1 MNFGAFEASLRGRDS
16 PSVDRRMLH
25 KGCSGHLHGHGVKKE
40 RSVRDIPAVSRHV
53 HHDTS
58 SSDESDLH
66 LIARKR
72 QIPAVCARSQ
82 SSDCHL
88 NNNSIVV
95 AGHTVAKRSS
105 SAVVAQRLYSSPTKA
120 TTAKQRAER
129 AVSDSRKMTA
139 EMRRLTEKAGLLS
152 ATMSAASGASSSTSN
167 LATGGGGGARLSRW
181 GHRLQDEANDPD
193 SGHFSSASDT
203 EGAGAGGARMH
214 FVRSMMTPTP
224 EERKKNVIHGVSD
237 DEFSM
242 LELRKRQ
249 RKERRDY
256 VHGRSPK
263 GSPCGGPGSRKE
275 SPSPGPKRYH
285 PPGDRGRR
293 SSDELSSTS
302 ASPPTTP
309 TPRSASSRPSS
320 REGFHYGTVPG
331 RRSTSFGTT
340 PVSKKAIS
348 YAFGSS
354 VKRFPSSKRL
364 NLELPP
370 SLGPHG
376 RHRSAPLH
384 AVRSV
389 NNNGYGS
396 DAEHHSQQRNLSLGR
411 TISCDPPSRSG
422 HGGGGGGHVGGSSKS
437 ARERQRDVVTKAWL
451 QFKDD
456 VENALLKKPNHTGLY
471 KNLTDM
477 MHTKMEML
485 NDESNEVGDRM
496 RRRDGRCRMHLP
508 PVRDFLTPRLLM
520 TSELARAL
528 GNRGTRIKARK
539 RLAGRRATVGHLHPS
554 TDNACMH
561 SLLGAARQVGRKDRA
576 SPNVVGGNNSRFGV
590 LIKKW
595 KGERERRIEWNGLP
609 AVELLLPSS
618 LFFPAARIVT
628 WNPGTRCLYSYCA
641 KMRMTAELVHFLA
654 HFSK

>member
-1 MNFGAFEASLRGRDS
+1 MCLKFEMPMHFGAFEASLRGRDS
-16 PSVDRRMLH
+16 PSVDRKMHLH
-25 KGCSGHLHGHGVKKE
+25 KGCSGHLHGHGVEKE
-40 RSVRDIPAVSRHV
+40 RSVRDIPAVTRRAHSQ
-53 HHDTS
+53 DTS

-66 LIARKR
+66 LLGRKR
-72 QIPAVCARSQ
+72 QTPAICARSQ

-88 NNNSIVV
+88 NGAASCNSTAV

-120 TTAKQRAER
+120 TTAKLRAER

-139 EMRRLTEKAGLLS
+139 EMKRLTDKAGLLS
-152 ATMSAASGASSSTSN
+152 ASMSGAAGASSSSTSN
-167 LATGGGGGARLSRW
+167 LAGARSRW
-181 GHRLQDEANDPD
+181 ASRLQDEANEAD
-193 SGHFSSASDT
+193 SGHFSSSDT
-203 EGAGAGGARMH
+203 EAAGLGGARMH

-263 GSPCGGPGSRKE
+263 GSPSGGPGPRRE

-285 PPGDRGRR
+285 HPGDRGRR

-309 TPRSASSRPSS
+309 VPRSASSRPSS

-340 PVSKKAIS
+340 PVSKKAVS

-354 VKRFPSSKRL
+354 VKRFPSSKKL
-364 NLELPP
+364 NLELSP
-370 SLGPHG
+370 SLLGRENRLALHG

-384 AVRSV
+384 AVRSAT
-389 NNNGYGS
+389 GYAS
-396 DAEHHSQQRNLSLGR
+396 DAECHVMQRNLSLGR
-411 TISCDPPSRSG
+411 TMSSDQPPSRN
-422 HGGGGGGHVGGSSKS
+422 GGGSGGGSGGGKS

-456 VENALLKKPNHTGLY
+456 VENALLRKPNHTGMY

-485 NDESNEVGDRM
+485 NDESTTEVGRTA
-496 RRRDGRCRMHLP
+496 MHLP
-508 PVRDFLTPRLLM
+508 
-520 TSELARAL
+520 SAR
-528 GNRGTRIKARK
+528 
-539 RLAGRRATVGHLHPS
+539 S
-554 TDNACMH
+554 
-561 SLLGAARQVGRKDRA
+561 
-576 SPNVVGGNNSRFGV
+576 F
-590 LIKKW
+590 
-595 KGERERRIEWNGLP
+595 
-609 AVELLLPSS
+609 
-618 LFFPAARIVT
+618 
-628 WNPGTRCLYSYCA
+628 
-641 KMRMTAELVHFLA
+641 
-654 HFSK
+654 

>member
-1 MNFGAFEASLRGRDS
+1 MPMNFGAFEASLRGRDS
-16 PSVDRRMLH
+16 PSVDRKMLH

-40 RSVRDIPAVSRHV
+40 RSVRDIPAVARHV
-53 HHDTS
+53 HQDTS

-72 QIPAVCARSQ
+72 QIPAICARSQ

-88 NNNSIVV
+88 IHNTVV

-139 EMRRLTEKAGLLS
+139 EMKRLTEKAGLLS
-152 ATMSAASGASSSTSN
+152 ASMSLAGGGASSSSTSN
-167 LATGGGGGARLSRW
+167 LAGGGARLSRW

-263 GSPCGGPGSRKE
+263 GSPSGGPGPRKE
-275 SPSPGPKRYH
+275 SPSPGPKRY
-285 PPGDRGRR
+285 PPQGDRGRR

-320 REGFHYGTVPG
+320 REGFHCGTVPGGGG

-340 PVSKKAIS
+340 PVSKRAVS

-364 NLELPP
+364 NLELPS
-370 SLGPHG
+370 SLLGNKESRLAPHG

-384 AVRSV
+384 AGRCV
-389 NNNGYGS
+389 NNGYAS
-396 DAEHHSQQRNLSLGR
+396 DAECHQMQQRNLSLGR

-422 HGGGGGGHVGGSSKS
+422 TVGGSGGGKS
-437 ARERQRDVVTKAWL
+437 ARERQRDVVTRAWL

-456 VENALLKKPNHTGLY
+456 VENALLRKPNHTGLY

-485 NDESNEVGDRM
+485 NDESTEVG
-496 RRRDGRCRMHLP
+496 RRQMQGYFR
-508 PVRDFLTPRLLM
+508 
-520 TSELARAL
+520 
-528 GNRGTRIKARK
+528 NRGLIRKAFLHHAGPRCPKKIFFFKNWSSTSRK
-539 RLAGRRATVGHLHPS
+539 S
-554 TDNACMH
+554 M
-561 SLLGAARQVGRKDRA
+561 
-576 SPNVVGGNNSRFGV
+576 
-590 LIKKW
+590 
-595 KGERERRIEWNGLP
+595 
-609 AVELLLPSS
+609 
-618 LFFPAARIVT
+618 
-628 WNPGTRCLYSYCA
+628 
-641 KMRMTAELVHFLA
+641 
-654 HFSK
+654 

>member
-40 RSVRDIPAVSRHV
+40 RSVRDIPAVARHV

-95 AGHTVAKRSS
+95 AGHTVAKRSC

-152 ATMSAASGASSSTSN
+152 ATMSAASGASSSSTSN

-275 SPSPGPKRYH
+275 SPSPGPKRYP

-422 HGGGGGGHVGGSSKS
+422 HGGGGGGHVGGGGGHVGGSSKS

-485 NDESNEVGDRM
+485 NDESNEVGGRM
-496 RRRDGRCRMHLP
+496 GRRQMQNASSSCARFFNASPAND
-508 PVRDFLTPRLLM
+508 VRASQSSWQPRHPHQSQKAVGWQGGEPRLV
-520 TSELARAL
+520 TY
-528 GNRGTRIKARK
+528 I
-539 RLAGRRATVGHLHPS
+539 HPS
-554 TDNACMH
+554 TMHACTH
-561 SLLGAARQVGRKDRA
+561 CWGRHAKSEGRLGPSLTSSEAITLALG
-576 SPNVVGGNNSRFGV
+576 S
-590 LIKKW
+590 
-595 KGERERRIEWNGLP
+595 
-609 AVELLLPSS
+609 
-618 LFFPAARIVT
+618 
-628 WNPGTRCLYSYCA
+628 
-641 KMRMTAELVHFLA
+641 
-654 HFSK
+654 

>member
-1 MNFGAFEASLRGRDS
+1 MPFNFGAFEASLRGRDS
-16 PSVDRRMLH
+16 PSVDRKHLH

-40 RSVRDIPAVSRHV
+40 RSVRDIPAVTRHA
-53 HHDTS
+53 HHQDTS

-72 QIPAVCARSQ
+72 QIPAICARSQ

-88 NNNSIVV
+88 NSTAV

-120 TTAKQRAER
+120 TTAKLRAER

-139 EMRRLTEKAGLLS
+139 EMKRLTEKAGLLS
-152 ATMSAASGASSSTSN
+152 ASLSVAAGASSSSTSN
-167 LATGGGGGARLSRW
+167 LVGGGVRSRW
-181 GHRLQDEANDPD
+181 AGNRLQDEANDLD
-193 SGHFSSASDT
+193 SGHFSSSDT

-275 SPSPGPKRYH
+275 SPSPGPKGYH
-285 PPGDRGRR
+285 PRGDRGRR

-340 PVSKKAIS
+340 PVSKKAVS

-370 SLGPHG
+370 SLLGGREHKLAPHG

-384 AVRSV
+384 AVRSA
-389 NNNGYGS
+389 NLNGYAS
-396 DAEHHSQQRNLSLGR
+396 DAECQMQLQRNLSLGR
-411 TISCDPPSRSG
+411 TMSSDAPSRN
-422 HGGGGGGHVGGSSKS
+422 GGGNKD
-437 ARERQRDVVTKAWL
+437 RQRDVVTKAWL

-456 VENALLKKPNHTGLY
+456 VENALLRKPNHTGLY

-485 NDESNEVGDRM
+485 NDESTEVGRRM
-496 RRRDGRCRMHLP
+496 ENAKCI
-508 PVRDFLTPRLLM
+508 FLLR
-520 TSELARAL
+520 AR
-528 GNRGTRIKARK
+528 
-539 RLAGRRATVGHLHPS
+539 VVF
-554 TDNACMH
+554 NA
-561 SLLGAARQVGRKDRA
+561 SAA
-576 SPNVVGGNNSRFGV
+576 N
-590 LIKKW
+590 
-595 KGERERRIEWNGLP
+595 E
-609 AVELLLPSS
+609 
-618 LFFPAARIVT
+618 
-628 WNPGTRCLYSYCA
+628 
-641 KMRMTAELVHFLA
+641 
-654 HFSK
+654 

>member
-1 MNFGAFEASLRGRDS
+1 MPMNFGAFEASLRGRDS
-16 PSVDRRMLH
+16 PSVDRKHLH

-40 RSVRDIPAVSRHV
+40 RSVRDIPAVTRHT
-53 HHDTS
+53 HQDTS

-72 QIPAVCARSQ
+72 QIPAICARSQ
-82 SSDCHL
+82 SSDCHI
-88 NNNSIVV
+88 NNNAVV

-120 TTAKQRAER
+120 TTAKVRAER

-152 ATMSAASGASSSTSN
+152 AFASAAAGASSSSTSN
-167 LATGGGGGARLSRW
+167 LASARGRW
-181 GHRLQDEANDPD
+181 GNRLQDEANDPD
-193 SGHFSSASDT
+193 SGHFSSSDT
-203 EGAGAGGARMH
+203 EGAGLGGARMH

-275 SPSPGPKRYH
+275 SPSPGPKRY
-285 PPGDRGRR
+285 PPHGDRGRR

-331 RRSTSFGTT
+331 RRSGSFGTT

-364 NLELPP
+364 NLELP
-370 SLGPHG
+370 SALLGGRENKLAPHG

-389 NNNGYGS
+389 NNGYAS
-396 DAEHHSQQRNLSLGR
+396 DAECHVQQRNLSLGR
-411 TISCDPPSRSG
+411 TISDPHCRN
-422 HGGGGGGHVGGSSKS
+422 GGGGSNGKS
-437 ARERQRDVVTKAWL
+437 AKDRQRDVVTKAWL

-471 KNLTDM
+471 KDLTDM

-485 NDESNEVGDRM
+485 NDEATEVG
-496 RRRDGRCRMHLP
+496 
-508 PVRDFLTPRLLM
+508 
-520 TSELARAL
+520 
-528 GNRGTRIKARK
+528 RGIY
-539 RLAGRRATVGHLHPS
+539 
-554 TDNACMH
+554 
-561 SLLGAARQVGRKDRA
+561 
-576 SPNVVGGNNSRFGV
+576 
-590 LIKKW
+590 
-595 KGERERRIEWNGLP
+595 
-609 AVELLLPSS
+609 LPSVS
-618 LFFPAARIVT
+618 SF
-628 WNPGTRCLYSYCA
+628 
-641 KMRMTAELVHFLA
+641 
-654 HFSK
+654 